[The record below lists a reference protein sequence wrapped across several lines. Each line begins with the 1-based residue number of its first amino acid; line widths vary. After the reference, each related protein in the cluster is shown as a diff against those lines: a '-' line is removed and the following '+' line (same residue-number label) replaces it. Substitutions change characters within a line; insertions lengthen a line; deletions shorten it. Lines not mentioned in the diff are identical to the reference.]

1 MEHLHFFN
9 SDINELNLL
18 ETSYDPVLVVM
29 SYLAA
34 SLAGFCASS
43 IYQYIIIQGEQRKS
57 PFLTLFSGI
66 ILGLGI
72 WSMHF
77 TAMLAFNLPVEVKYD
92 LTITLQSILPAILA
106 SAITIYAIQQSMSS
120 KLSNILASGILAI
133 GIATMHFIGMEAMV
147 MNAHMTHNLTYF
159 ILAILTSW
167 VLAYF
172 TILALKND
180 LKLGSFKPS
189 PMIYSIIT
197 SLYFGF
203 SVATMHYLAMASTF
217 FIASDVERNLEG
229 ISIGFLSVA
238 AVIGVL
244 ILVMGL
250 AIILSFK
257 KKIYVLDSLAN
268 THQTYMAET
277 IDNMTDPFI
286 LTDSKGK
293 VLLLNHSFLEN
304 FSELSFSTENGVS
317 ILDIYN
323 CFLNHYIEFDSD
335 EERALLIEQFKQR
348 QACKF
353 KSVNGSWWLFRQ
365 TLTDTKNRILTWTNI
380 TEQTQQQNELMQAK
394 DREFGAL
401 QELQETQNELSEAK
415 RLNALA
421 KVVANIAHELN
432 TPIGVAITSLS
443 GLQGN
448 IQDIEKLIQSQQ
460 LTKAALNALI
470 SGISDYED
478 LANRNMHRAAGIV
491 QQFKYISIDNY
502 SIELQK
508 VNLNGLISSVLAT
521 FQNEL
526 KQLNINASV
535 NIKNDLTITTFE
547 DAVNQVIQLL
557 IRNVIQHAF
566 SDEQNHQLDI
576 YAYNSENEVT
586 IEVSDTGCGIDNS
599 IKDNLFEPFVSTKRF
614 EGSLGLGLHIV
625 YNIVNYKLKG
635 KIRVNSEHMAGSTFI
650 ISLPNVL

>member
-9 SDINELNLL
+9 SDIAELNLL
-18 ETSYDPVLVVM
+18 ETSYDPFLVVL

-43 IYQYIIIQGEQRKS
+43 IYQYIVIQGEQKKS

-66 ILGLGI
+66 TLGLGI

-77 TAMLAFNLPVEVKYD
+77 IAMLAFNLPVEVKYN

-106 SAITIYAIQQSMSS
+106 SALTIYAIQQDMDS

-180 LKLGSFKPS
+180 LKFGNFKPT

-217 FIASDVERNLEG
+217 FIASNVQRDLEG

-238 AVIGVL
+238 ALIGVL
-244 ILVMGL
+244 ILVMGF

-257 KKIYVLDSLAN
+257 KRIFVLDSIAH

-277 IDNMTDPFI
+277 IDNMSDPFI

-304 FSELSFSTENGVS
+304 FSELSFSTENCVS

-323 CFLNHYIEFDSD
+323 CFLDQHIEFSSD
-335 EERALLIEQFKQR
+335 EEQTLLIEQFKQR
-348 QACKF
+348 QPCKF
-353 KSVNGSWWLFRQ
+353 KSINGSWWLFRQ

-401 QELQETQNELSEAK
+401 QELQQTQSELSEAK

-460 LTKAALNALI
+460 LSKAALFSLL

-478 LANRNMHRAAGIV
+478 LANRNMQRAASIV
-491 QQFKYISIDNY
+491 QQFKYISIDEY
-502 SIELQK
+502 SIDLHK
-508 VNLNGLISSVLAT
+508 VNLSGLISSVLAT

-526 KQLNINASV
+526 KQLNINTSI
-535 NIKNDLTITTFE
+535 NIKSDLLITTFE
-547 DAVNQVIQLL
+547 DALNQVIQLL
-557 IRNVIQHAF
+557 IRNAIQHAF
-566 SDEQNHQLDI
+566 SDDQVHQLEI
-576 YAYNSENEVT
+576 SACKNANEIV
-586 IEVSDTGCGIDNS
+586 IEVSDSGCGIDNS
-599 IKDNLFEPFVSTKRF
+599 IKDSLFEPFTSTKRL

-625 YNIVNYKLKG
+625 YNIINYKLKG
-635 KIRVNSEHMAGSTFI
+635 KIQIDSNYKGGSKFVI
-650 ISLPNVL
+650 NLPNTL